1 MGMVGYIILAFA
13 IGIMLGG
20 LLAVVGVSFMPS
32 DPIRPVCGV
41 LLVGL
46 AGTCAAMTMLDA
58 AKD

>member
-1 MGMVGYIILAFA
+1 MEMVRYIFLAFA
-13 IGIMLGG
+13 IGITLGG

-32 DPIRPVCGV
+32 HPIRPVCGV

-46 AGTCAAMTMLDA
+46 AATCAAMTMLEA